1 MHWLR
6 NCRRNKAIS
15 EDGPM
20 KQMVLDAN
28 YERAEEI
35 ASELTHALGEI
46 ALNGEDMADVVLGV
60 SMFWQIIFQFADH
73 EMNGGS
79 ESIH

>member
-1 MHWLR
+1 
-6 NCRRNKAIS
+6 
-15 EDGPM
+15 M
-20 KQMVLDAN
+20 KKMILDAN

-46 ALNGEDMADVVLGV
+46 SLDGEDMADIVLGV
-60 SMFWQIIFQFADH
+60 SMFWQIIFQFADY